1 MDIRVADKSR
11 KPIGTTRG
19 VDPSNG
25 VDVTV
30 RRTVDERNA
39 RFHPRTAFSRFS
51 PVPAAKP
58 EGRLWV
64 QKLWGRRQRSGT
76 VVVVRKPIEV
86 PHDAS

>member
-64 QKLWGRRQRSGT
+64 ETSGSLLSSGT
-76 VVVVRKPIEV
+76 GAPGGLRAFKLR
-86 PHDAS
+86 